1 MAKRKAK
8 KTKILKSF
16 VIISLNGRS
25 PTILVVEPVIEP
37 VLEPVIEDV
46 AEKVSNTL
54 PNRKPEVKNNSVY
67 HTVC

>member
-1 MAKRKAK
+1 MAKKKAK
-8 KTKILKSF
+8 KHKTLKSF

-25 PTILVVEPVIEP
+25 PTILVEPVIEP
-37 VLEPVIEDV
+37 VLEPVTEPV

-54 PNRKPEVKNNSVY
+54 PNRKPEVKNNSVH